1 VSVRGRVLVA
11 STRLLAALP
20 EAPLVAAC
28 ESIGELWYRVA
39 PARAARMRSNLR
51 RVCMNLAATG
61 RGTARARRA
70 ATDDAELERLVR
82 ACFRHTVRYYLEV
95 ARAGSLTVDE
105 VLARMAIET
114 PDSVRDAFQSGHQV
128 IVAGMHF
135 GAIELPAVFISAS
148 VGHRVTGPMETLAD
162 PEVAAW
168 MEQTRERVGVRVVP
182 IEKARRAMLDAL
194 RSGESVGMVT
204 DRDITG
210 GGLLVPFFGAPAPI
224 PPGAALLSLETG
236 VPIYAA
242 ACRRVG
248 GRRYIGRVIEVP
260 QPSEGPKRRRLTE
273 LTANLAATF
282 EELIADAPEQW
293 WGAGH
298 PIWPDLAAVEP
309 EEAAA

>member
-1 VSVRGRVLVA
+1 VA

-20 EAPLVAAC
+20 EAPLVGAC
-28 ESIGELWYRVA
+28 ESIGELWYRFA
-39 PARAARMRSNLR
+39 PARAAQARANLR
-51 RVCMNLAATG
+51 RVCENLAATG
-61 RGTARARRA
+61 RGTPRARRA

-95 ARAGSLTVDE
+95 ARAGSITVDD
-105 VLARMAIET
+105 VLTRMAIVS
-114 PDSVRDAFQSGHQV
+114 PDEVRDAFQSGNQV

-135 GAIELPAVFISAS
+135 GAIEFPAVFISAS

-162 PEVAAW
+162 PEVEAW
-168 MEQTRERVGVRVVP
+168 MEETRERVGVRVVP
-182 IEKARRAMLDAL
+182 IQKARRAMLTAL

-242 ACRRVG
+242 ACRRIK
-248 GRRYIGRVIEVP
+248 GRRYIGRVLAVP
-260 QPSEGPKRRRLTE
+260 PPADGPRRQRLTE

-293 WGAGH
+293 WGAAH
-298 PIWPDLAAVEP
+298 PIWPDLVAVAQADGADHD
-309 EEAAA
+309 EAAA